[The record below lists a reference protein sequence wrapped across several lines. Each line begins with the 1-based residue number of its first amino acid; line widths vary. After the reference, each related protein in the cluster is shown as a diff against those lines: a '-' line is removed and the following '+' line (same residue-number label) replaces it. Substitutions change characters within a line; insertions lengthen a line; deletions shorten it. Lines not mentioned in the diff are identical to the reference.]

1 MNLAL
6 LTMLISNLVYMT
18 RFWKNLHQVTL
29 VGKISGKSHNI
40 KVIGSKKFKEP
51 KQDSQNWIR

>member
-1 MNLAL
+1 MNVAL
-6 LTMLISNLVYMT
+6 LTMLISNLVYTT
-18 RFWKNLHQVTL
+18 RFWINLHHVTL
-29 VGKISGKSHNI
+29 VKRSRKSHNI